1 MKQNGIILVVTDLR
15 GVNRAFVTENLA
27 HLDLGQA
34 IELVQQDKLNGLS
47 IVRTQGRSFLRSKID
62 TSSKNNL
69 ETVSISAK
77 KLSKI
82 IKEPTKDERVSFYS
96 SAYSKYLEHKF
107 GSKNLVYLDGIARIE
122 KTKVIGRI
130 KPLASA
136 IKTAAKVNHLDHNLV
151 AAVLIDE
158 LVRMGPDDLLDILG
172 KIGFR
177 DTTIGLAQIKMS
189 TARDLIKK
197 NPFPY
202 DAKISDSK
210 LYEILNDDTVA
221 VEFASAYLKF
231 ISKFRE
237 KKNKGTSPADLA
249 TSYSA
254 GLLDPISSR
263 GIQIADTLTK
273 LAMEILK

>member
-1 MKQNGIILVVTDLR
+1 MMKQNGIILVVTDLR

-177 DTTIGLAQIKMS
+177 DTTIGLAQIK
-189 TARDLIKK
+189 K